1 MKSTVSRIFILLFLI
16 LFMLPITLVRCRPP
30 WVDKRPESGVLVKVY
45 LVGQKR
51 TLSLDL
57 EEYLKGVVA
66 AEMPANFHLEALKAQ
81 AVAARTVTL
90 KRLVMYGGKGC
101 RWDRA
106 ADFSDDPA
114 EVQAWLDEGQLR
126 KRWGR
131 NYNRNWRRIC
141 HAVDATRGIILTY
154 QGQPI
159 DAVFHST
166 SGPRTEN
173 AADVWGR
180 DFPYLRSVACP
191 YDKHSPRYRQTV
203 TITIQEFGRQMG
215 VRLSRGALT
224 RAVPATSSL
233 DGISVTERSASGRVK
248 YIRVGDKTF
257 RGEDLR
263 RRLGLRSTHLTIKD
277 KAGYVEIETIGY
289 GHGVGLC
296 QYGADGMA
304 TKGYRFRGIL
314 KHYYSGVEIR
324 KLVSKGK

>member
-1 MKSTVSRIFILLFLI
+1 MKSTISGIFILLFVI
-16 LFMLPITLVRCRPP
+16 LFMLPITLVRCRLP
-30 WVDKRPESGVLVKVY
+30 WVNRRPESGILVKLY
-45 LVGQKR
+45 LVSQKH
-51 TLSLDL
+51 TLTLDL

-81 AVAARTVTL
+81 AIAARTVTL
-90 KRLVMYGGKGC
+90 QRLVIFGGKGC
-101 RWDRA
+101 RWDKT

-114 EVQAWLDEGQLR
+114 EVQAWLDERQLR
-126 KRWGR
+126 EKWGR

-141 HAVDATRGIILTY
+141 HAVDATRGLIVTY

-180 DFPYLRSVACP
+180 DFPYLRSVVCP

-203 TITIQEFGRQMG
+203 RMTIQELGRQMG
-215 VRLSRGALT
+215 VKLSRGVLT
-224 RAVPATSSL
+224 GAVPATSSSE
-233 DGISVTERSASGRVK
+233 GILVTERSASGRVK
-248 YIRVGDKTF
+248 RIRVGGRLF
-257 RGEDLR
+257 RGEELR
-263 RRLGLRSTHLTIKD
+263 RRLGLRSTQLTIID
-277 KAGYVEIETIGY
+277 NAGHVEIETIGY

-304 TKGYRFRGIL
+304 TQGYRFREIL
-314 KHYYSGVEIR
+314 KYYYTGVEIR
-324 KLVSKGK
+324 KLVHKN